1 MSRAAEVKDV
11 EGESARPR
19 HRLNDLIDSARSIDR
34 TKKHHDPSSLMP
46 MNTKKIRHHTN
57 VHPTLHGEIKTNSC
71 GRLRITRP
79 LASPIYNT

>member
-11 EGESARPR
+11 EGESTRPR
-19 HRLNDLIDSARSIDR
+19 HRLNDLIDSSRSIDR
-34 TKKHHDPSSLMP
+34 TRKTPRSLESHAYEY
-46 MNTKKIRHHTN
+46 KKIRHHTN

>member
-46 MNTKKIRHHTN
+46 MNTKKYDIIQMCTRPCMAKLRRTPA
-57 VHPTLHGEIKTNSC
+57 VACVLHG
-71 GRLRITRP
+71 L
-79 LASPIYNT
+79 